1 MIDGQEYPTGE
12 GNTAKEAKQN
22 AARMA
27 LSALQGQSDWD
38 SKVTD
43 SSSLTSSD
51 DASVSPPSLIL
62 MLFMHLSCISDVC
75 QVKRIWRWGN
85 NVNRKT
91 N

>member
-27 LSALQGQSDWD
+27 WSALQGQSDWD

-43 SSSLTSSD
+43 SSSLTLSD
-51 DASVSPPSLIL
+51 DASVSPPIL

-91 N
+91 I